1 MTGPTARPV
10 LGQGDRAR
18 LRPENGGAG
27 DMAQT
32 LGTLVALA
40 ENGGAGDMTQTLG
53 ALVALAGDLSCI
65 PRHPHGGSR
74 SGTLNSAEL
83 GALFWQPQALHV
95 LGALA

>member
-27 DMAQT
+27 DM
-32 LGTLVALA
+32 
-40 ENGGAGDMTQTLG
+40 TQTLG
-53 ALVALAGDLSCI
+53 VLVALAGDLSCI
-65 PRHPHGGSR
+65 PSHPHGGSR
-74 SGTLNSAEL
+74 SGTLVNSAEL

-95 LGALA
+95 RGALASLLAKHSRHIR